1 LLIDTTDNGHSSS
14 IDFGQSLRRLETSN
28 KKGIA
33 DANVLERLAA
43 DSFAQSLDIQI
54 YIR

>member
-1 LLIDTTDNGHSSS
+1 M
-14 IDFGQSLRRLETSN
+14 DFGQSFLSRRD

-33 DANVLERLAA
+33 DTNVLERLAA